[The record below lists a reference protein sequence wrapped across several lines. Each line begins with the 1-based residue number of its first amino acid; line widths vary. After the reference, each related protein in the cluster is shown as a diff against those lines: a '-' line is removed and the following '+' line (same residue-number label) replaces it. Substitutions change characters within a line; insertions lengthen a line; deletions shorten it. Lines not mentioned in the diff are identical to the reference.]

1 MSFLKTD
8 GLYFEDEETDE
19 DNVDSEEENEE
30 LEDYTPDEDE
40 EDPEDEDEE
49 DEEDEDLFRKLRDKL
64 EKRILNRIKKRALT
78 KGKKLSPVDHA
89 IMQKLKKRH
98 PKEVKE
104 ILRNIALKEGSKKA
118 IKTGGKAIG
127 GVGGFWILLI
137 ILIVLVITAIIVAL
151 FGASPEEPTNSEA
164 GIKGEDFYGARIV
177 YRDDVL
183 AQNALIEQY
192 VDVFESAVTSLQTT
206 TFTESIGGTEYEVKV
221 IVNLTLPTDDFNYEN
236 IDLADFATNYADLY
250 NIVVDMAKLSY
261 KVDNDIENDADI
273 PTDLTDILNGVKYFG
288 FNGKMI
294 GSDIVDEDPN
304 FDNNI
309 IEIVYDT
316 LKIGGSVTIQERLYG
331 SNGEFKEATHVTI
344 QNVDDNIRET
354 IISSINVAENKVRI
368 EKLFIKDAILE
379 DSDSSV
385 EGIDLKQYEAFIYLP
400 KQSVEVNF
408 LSYFVIIKD
417 GLDIN
422 LKMVNNGEE
431 IALTKGEAEY
441 PYDDKSYAV
450 YKFNSSEN
458 LNVTM
463 SETDIIDVQNV
474 NKFEN
479 ATSLVK
485 ILADT
490 EIDYNVYL
498 EAITLDNGDTV
509 LTYKKGSTYLLFE
522 VDGVFKFTNEIG

>member
-40 EDPEDEDEE
+40 EDPEEDEE
-49 DEEDEDLFRKLRDKL
+49 EEDLFRKLRDKL

-104 ILRNIALKEGSKKA
+104 ILRNIAVKEGSKKA
-118 IKTGGKAIG
+118 IKTGGKVIG

-137 ILIVLVITAIIVAL
+137 ILIVLVIAAIIVAI
-151 FGASPEEPTNSEA
+151 FGSSPEEPTSSEA

-177 YRDDVL
+177 YRDDEL
-183 AQNALIEQY
+183 ARNGLVEQY
-192 VDVFESAVTSLQTT
+192 VNIIKSTVDHFKDGKVYTDID
-206 TFTESIGGTEYEVKV
+206 IGGTIYDVKV
-221 IVNLTLPTDDFNYEN
+221 TIDITMPTEDYNYEELV
-236 IDLADFATNYADLY
+236 IIDFASEYSDLY
-250 NIVVDMAKLSY
+250 AAVEEIAKFVY
-261 KVDNDIENDADI
+261 NKDNESVETQSEEESSLETYLDGI
-273 PTDLTDILNGVKYFG
+273 KYFG
-288 FNGKMI
+288 FNEDMI
-294 GSDIVDEDPN
+294 GSNIVDEDPEE
-304 FDNNI
+304 DNNV
-309 IEIVYDT
+309 IEIVLDF
-316 LKIGGSVTIQERLYG
+316 LKTKATFFGKEEGGSEYTTILNYD
-331 SNGEFKEATHVTI
+331 SVKNNFKQDIV
-344 QNVDDNIRET
+344 NL
-354 IISSINVAENKVRI
+354 INVAENKVRT

-408 LSYFVIIKD
+408 LSYFVIIED

-441 PYDDKSYAV
+441 PYDDKSYAM

-458 LNVTM
+458 LSETM
-463 SETDIIDVQNV
+463 PETDIIDTENV
-474 NKFEN
+474 NKFAN

-485 ILADT
+485 ILID
-490 EIDYNVYL
+490 EDVDYNIYL
-498 EAITLDNGDTV
+498 EEITLENGDIV
-509 LTYKKGSTYLLFE
+509 LTYKKGTTYLLFE
-522 VDGVFKFTNEIG
+522 VDGEFKFANEIG